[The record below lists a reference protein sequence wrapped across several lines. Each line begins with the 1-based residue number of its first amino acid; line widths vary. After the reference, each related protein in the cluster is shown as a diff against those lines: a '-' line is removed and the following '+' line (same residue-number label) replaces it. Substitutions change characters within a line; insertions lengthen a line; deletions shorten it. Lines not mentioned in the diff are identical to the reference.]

1 MVGLGVGGFDV
12 VGGVFGGILMLGLE
26 LALAAS
32 AFGVGIAEIGNGN
45 IVLGHN
51 VKHVAGICPITLKSG
66 G

>member
-32 AFGVGIAEIGNGN
+32 AFGVGID
-45 IVLGHN
+45 V
-51 VKHVAGICPITLKSG
+51 V
-66 G
+66 